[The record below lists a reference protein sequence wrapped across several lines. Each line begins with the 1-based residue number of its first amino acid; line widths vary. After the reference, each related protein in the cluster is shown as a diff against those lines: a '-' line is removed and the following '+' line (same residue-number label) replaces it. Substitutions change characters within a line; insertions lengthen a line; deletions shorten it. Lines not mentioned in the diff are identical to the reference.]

1 MISATDSKSSHGRPD
16 PYERN
21 IVVSIFKLK
30 AETVTTQR
38 ASDLPDLDMVR
49 QAIALFADPAHDV
62 FITSFPSKKH
72 ACFSPSA
79 LDHICSF
86 VSDTTNGRSMY
97 FGINPVGP
105 IEGHAKDSDVVRR
118 RWLFIDIDRN
128 KTLQPNDPSTDQEH
142 EDAKELASEIATYL
156 GEAGFPTPIMC
167 DSGNGWHLYY
177 RIDLPNDNA
186 SKTLVRE
193 VLAILDTTFSDIRG
207 DVGAECYDARRLS
220 RIPGTWSRRGEKSK
234 MRPYRM
240 CRLINVPT
248 SIEVVPVEL
257 LRKLAGNDTPVKG
270 VGALPPVIEPKDKDP
285 FSLVAGPAGDEARR
299 KQYAKK
305 AIDAECLK
313 VATASQG
320 DRNNQLFKSAAAL
333 FQLVA
338 GGLATS
344 EEVQDAIYDAAS
356 RAGLE
361 SVEIV
366 QTVESARK
374 AGMQQPR
381 TMPESTTT
389 KATNTKQGEKNED
402 AAEIL
407 VVNASDIKIRKVE
420 WVWHGRIP
428 RGKLTTFAGQGGVGK
443 TFVLNDI
450 AARISNGDAWPDG
463 SPGNSPAKVLYV
475 SGEDDPE
482 DTLVPR
488 MIACGANL
496 SNIAFFTPKVLGTFS
511 LADVE
516 LLDRAVDQMGGNV
529 LLVCVDPPT
538 AYLGDVDDHKNTELR
553 SAILTPLAHWASN
566 RRLGVV
572 FITHINKAQG
582 AKIDAAARVIGSV
595 AWVNG
600 VRAAHLFVKDPDSPE
615 ERLFLS
621 IKNNLAK
628 ERKGLKYRLESI
640 DQNDPD
646 SLAKIVWLGD
656 VETLADDAVNQT
668 PGSGKRKSAGERAA
682 VWLIE
687 RFKEKLEWESADL
700 FKAAKEEGIS
710 QNSVYAAKD
719 ILDLPKARVETRLG
733 GSKVWVWWVSEN
745 WEPLNPQTKEES
757 PDEY

>member
-1 MISATDSKSSHGRPD
+1 M
-16 PYERN
+16 
-21 IVVSIFKLK
+21 SIFKLK

-38 ASDLPDLDMVR
+38 ASDLPDLNMVR

-62 FITSFPSKKH
+62 FITSLPSKKH

-86 VSDTTNGRSMY
+86 ISDATNGRSMY
-97 FGINPVGP
+97 FGINPIGP
-105 IEGHAKDSDVVRR
+105 VEGHAKDSDVVRR
-118 RWLFIDIDRN
+118 RWLFIDVDRN

-142 EDAKELASEIATYL
+142 EDAKELASEIAVYL

-186 SKTLVRE
+186 SKSLIRE

-234 MRPYRM
+234 ARPYRM
-240 CRLINVPT
+240 CKLVSVPT

-270 VGALPPVIEPKDKDP
+270 TGTLPPVIEPTEKTP

-299 KQYAKK
+299 KSYGKR
-305 AIDAECLK
+305 AIDEEALK
-313 VATASQG
+313 IATAPKG

-333 FQLVA
+333 FNLVA
-338 GGLATS
+338 GGVLNS
-344 EEVQDAIYDAAS
+344 EEVQDAIYNAAE

-361 SVEIV
+361 SVEIA

-381 TMPESTTT
+381 TMPE
-389 KATNTKQGEKNED
+389 AKNDVKPNSNASAGKSSED
-402 AAEIL
+402 AAELLI
-407 VVNASDIKIRKVE
+407 VNAIDVKTRKVE
-420 WVWHGRIP
+420 WIWQGRIP
-428 RGKLTTFAGQGGVGK
+428 RGKLTTFAGQGGLGK

-450 AARISNGDAWPDG
+450 ASRISNGDAWPDG
-463 SPGNSPAKVLYV
+463 SPGNAPAKVLYV

-496 SNIAFFTPKVLGTFS
+496 ANIAFFTPKVLGAFS
-511 LADVE
+511 LANVE
-516 LLDRAVDQMGGNV
+516 VLDKAVDQMGGNV
-529 LLVCVDPPT
+529 LLVCIDPPT
-538 AYLGDVDDHKNTELR
+538 AYLDGVDDHKNSELR
-553 SAILTPLAHWASN
+553 GVLSPLAAWAN
-566 RRLGVV
+566 DRKLAIV
-572 FITHINKAQG
+572 FISHINKAQG

-600 VRAAHLFVKDPDSPE
+600 VRAAHLFAKDQDNPE
-615 ERLFLS
+615 ERIFVS

-640 DQNDPD
+640 DPNDPD
-646 SLAKIVWLGD
+646 SLAKVVWLGD
-656 VETLADDAVNQT
+656 VETSADEAVNQS
-668 PGSGKRKSAGERAA
+668 PGGVKRKSAGERAA
-682 VWLIE
+682 LWMVE
-687 RFKEKLEWESADL
+687 RFKEKLEWDSAEL
-700 FKAAKEEGIS
+700 FKAGKEDNLS
-710 QNSVYAAKD
+710 KDSLYAARE
-719 ILDLPKARVETRLG
+719 ILELPSCRKETRLG
-733 GSKVWVWWVSEN
+733 GHVVWVWWVPED
-745 WEPLNPQTKEES
+745 WPPLINDNGQEQPGEF
-757 PDEY
+757 

>member
-1 MISATDSKSSHGRPD
+1 M
-16 PYERN
+16 
-21 IVVSIFKLK
+21 SIFKLK

-38 ASDLPDLDMVR
+38 SADLPDMDMVR
-49 QAIALFADPAHDV
+49 QAITLFADPAHHV
-62 FITSFPSKKH
+62 FLTAMPSKKH
-72 ACFSPSA
+72 GCFSPLA
-79 LDHICSF
+79 LDHIAAF
-86 VSDTTNGRSMY
+86 VGDTTAGRSMY
-97 FGINPVGP
+97 FGINPVGS
-105 IEGHAKDSDVVRR
+105 IEGHAKDADVVRR

-128 KTLQPNDPSTDQEH
+128 KTLQPNDPATDQEH
-142 EDAKELASEIATYL
+142 EDAKELANEITQYL
-156 GEAGFPTPIMC
+156 SDAGFPTPIMC

-186 SKTLVRE
+186 SKTLIRE
-193 VLAILDTTFSDIRG
+193 VLTLLDTSFSDIRG

-234 MRPYRM
+234 ARPYRM
-240 CRLINVPT
+240 CKLVNVP
-248 SIEVVPVEL
+248 SVIEVVPVEL
-257 LRKLAGNDTPVKG
+257 LRKLAGEETPIKG
-270 VGALPPVIEPKDKDP
+270 AGSVQPIIEAKEKNPL
-285 FSLVAGPAGDEARR
+285 SLVAGPAGGEARR
-299 KQYAKK
+299 KQYGKR
-305 AIDAECLK
+305 AIDEETLK
-313 VATASQG
+313 IATAPKG
-320 DRNNQLFKSAAAL
+320 DRNNQLFKSTAAL

-338 GGLATS
+338 GDVLKPD
-344 EEVQDAIYDAAS
+344 EVQDALYAAAE

-366 QTVESARK
+366 TTIESGRK
-374 AGMQQPR
+374 AGLSQPR
-381 TMPESTTT
+381 TMPEPT
-389 KATNTKQGEKNED
+389 ATPAKSANVKQGEKNED
-402 AAEIL
+402 AAELLI
-407 VVNASDIKIRKVE
+407 VSANDVKVRKVE

-450 AARISNGDAWPDG
+450 ASRISNGDAWPDG
-463 SPGNSPAKVLYV
+463 SPGNLPAKVLYV

-488 MIACGANL
+488 MIACGADL
-496 SNIAFFTPKVLGTFS
+496 RNIAFFTPKVLGTFS
-511 LADVE
+511 LANVE
-516 LLDRAVDQMGGNV
+516 LLDRAIDQMGGNV
-529 LLVCVDPPT
+529 LLVCIDPPT

-553 SAILTPLAHWASN
+553 GAILTPLAQWASD

-600 VRAAHLFVKDPDSPE
+600 VRAAHLFAKDPDNPE

-640 DQNDPD
+640 DPNDPD

-656 VETLADDAVNQT
+656 VETLADEAVNQT

-682 VWLIE
+682 LWLVE

-733 GSKVWVWWVSEN
+733 GSKVWVWWVPEN
-745 WEPLNPQTKEES
+745 WEMLNPAVKDEQ